1 MDTLIVFS
9 HLRWHF
15 VYQRPQHLLTRLA
28 RDHRVIYIE
37 EPVACEGPARLETIQ
52 VSEHIE
58 VWRPHSPLEAPGF
71 HDDQL
76 PILRPLLEP
85 ALRAVGGDGPTL
97 WFYTPMAL
105 PLASGLRPKAVVY
118 DCMDELSAFLGA
130 PRQMQQRE
138 AALMKCADLVLT
150 GGPSLY
156 DARRHQHPRVLC
168 LPSAV
173 DARHYAPSYALA
185 RQDEVARADAL
196 QRDIP
201 HPRLGF
207 IGVIDERLHTALLRA
222 LAESRPDWQVVM
234 VGPVVKIDASTLPQ
248 APNIHWLGPQPY
260 ELLPQIVAG
269 WDVCLLPFAMNEATR
284 FISPTKTLE
293 YLAADKPVVSTP
305 VADVVSMYGDVVE
318 VAADAAAFVQACE
331 RLMGEDA
338 TRQARRQADR
348 LATVS
353 RFSWDQAAD
362 TIKQALAA
370 LPPRHQDVSTLS
382 PGEDAGQPR
391 HAVAATASTG
401 TAPRRVRHVVI
412 GAGPTGLSAAYHL
425 ELEGRG
431 PDTLLI
437 EREATVGGW
446 CRSIEDQGFTFDHAG
461 HIMFSTDPE
470 VLALYDTLLGDN
482 LHWQQREA
490 WIYSKGVHTR
500 YPFQGSL
507 YGLPPAVLKE
517 CLVGAIEARFGP
529 LNGEGAPPAKDPPR
543 DFKAF
548 IHQVWGAGIARHFA
562 IPYNEKLWAV
572 PLEEME
578 TSWLGGRVPLP
589 DLQQMIEGALQ
600 PMPAPMGP
608 NARFGYPL
616 RGGFQA
622 LMDAF
627 LPHLRETELSL
638 QTSVVHLSPRERTV
652 RLDDGR
658 TVRFESLISTMP
670 LPQLVAAC
678 GDEAPEAVRAAARAL
693 RHVSVRCVNLGVARE
708 ALTDKHWIYYPED
721 TVFHRIFVQGNA
733 SPHCNPPGGFGLTC
747 EITYGPG
754 KPLPCDGQALIDR
767 VVADCR
773 RVGLLREDDTL
784 ITANQVDMPCA
795 YVVYDHARAAHVEC
809 IRAWMASAGIIL
821 AGRYSE
827 WAYYNSDHA
836 FVAGRRAAEQTLAAT
851 PPALARAV

>member
-28 RDHRVIYIE
+28 RDRRVVYIE
-37 EPVACEGPARLETIQ
+37 EPVVGEGPARLETLRI
-52 VSEHIE
+52 SDHIE
-58 VWRPHSPLEAPGF
+58 VWRPHSPVDAPGF

-76 PILRPLLEP
+76 PVLRPLLEP
-85 ALRAVGGDGPTL
+85 ALRAIGGEAPTL

-105 PLASGLRPKAVVY
+105 PLASGLRPRTVVY

-156 DARRHQHPRVLC
+156 AARRHHHPRVLC

-173 DARHYAPSYALA
+173 DARHYAPAYALA
-185 RQDEVARADAL
+185 HEDRVARAEAL
-196 QRDIP
+196 LQDVP

-222 LAESRPDWQVVM
+222 LAESRPDWHVVM
-234 VGPVVKIDASTLPQ
+234 VGPVVKIDPASLPQ
-248 APNIHWLGPQPY
+248 ALNIHWMGPQPY
-260 ELLPQIVAG
+260 DLLPQIVAQ
-269 WDVCLLPFAMNEATR
+269 WDVCLLPFALNEATR

-305 VADVVSMYGDVVE
+305 VPDVVSMYGDVVE
-318 VAADAAAFVQACE
+318 VASDTAAFVEACE
-331 RLMGEDA
+331 RLLSEGPIQ
-338 TRQARRQADR
+338 QAQRQADR

-353 RFSWDQAAD
+353 RFSWDQAAE
-362 TIKQALAA
+362 TIEQALAD
-370 LPPRHQDVSTLS
+370 LPPRGQDVSS
-382 PGEDAGQPR
+382 FVQPDEASVR
-391 HAVAATASTG
+391 HVGTATASTG
-401 TAPRRVRHVVI
+401 TAPRAVRHVVI

-425 ELEGRG
+425 GRDARG
-431 PDTLLI
+431 SDTLLI
-437 EREATVGGW
+437 EREGTVGGW
-446 CRSIEDQGFTFDHAG
+446 CRSIEDHGFTFDYAG

-470 VLALYDTLLGDN
+470 VLALYDKLLGDN

-507 YGLPPAVLKE
+507 YGLPADVLKE

-529 LNGEGAPPAKDPPR
+529 LKGEGAPPLRTPPR

-562 IPYNEKLWAV
+562 VPYNEKLWAV

-589 DLQQMIEGALQ
+589 DLEQMIEGGLE
-600 PMPAPMGP
+600 PMPTPMGP

-622 LMDAF
+622 LMNAF
-627 LPHLRETELSL
+627 LPHLGETELAL
-638 QTSVVHLSPRERTV
+638 NTGVVHLSPREKTV

-658 TVRFESLISTMP
+658 TVRFDTLISTMP

-678 GDEAPEAVRAAARAL
+678 GEEAPESVRAAARAL

-773 RVGLLREDDTL
+773 RVGMLREDDTL

-809 IRAWMASAGIIL
+809 IRSWLASAGIIL

-836 FVAGRRAAEQTLAAT
+836 FVAGRRAAEQALAAT
-851 PPALARAV
+851 PPALAKAV